1 MLIPLGN
8 IYLLA
13 DNSEAVLNLQV
24 TAAETNPDGELALGD
39 NPLLADR
46 GKADVKLRNSGTGN
60 ITSVGNRNSDVVE
73 TLPESG
79 VTTGLDGELLRVGSD
94 VVLKRGRL
102 NVGDLKGGV
111 GETET
116 ELVADRDVVG
126 IEVTVVNLELL
137 VEPAL
142 PVSVSSGVDSS
153 GGRGVPVRAVVGN
166 SVRKVT
172 RRVDVSVENVDERV
186 SRLLAREVGSEDSG
200 NVGVVRPWEGVDTS
214 RVSND
219 DSVVAER
226 SNRLDNLITIPVV

>member
-1 MLIPLGN
+1 M
-8 IYLLA
+8 A
-13 DNSEAVLNLQV
+13 
-24 TAAETNPDGELALGD
+24 
-39 NPLLADR
+39 
-46 GKADVKLRNSGTGN
+46 
-60 ITSVGNRNSDVVE
+60 
-73 TLPESG
+73 
-79 VTTGLDGELLRVGSD
+79 
-94 VVLKRGRL
+94 
-102 NVGDLKGGV
+102 
-111 GETET
+111 
-116 ELVADRDVVG
+116 
-126 IEVTVVNLELL
+126 VVNLELL